1 MQCALAYVATLLT
14 FVALDAAWL
23 LLVASGFFKS
33 QLGALLREQPNLVA
47 AALFYPIYAAGLVM
61 LVVGPALRERSATAA
76 ALKGAVFGLTAYAT
90 FDLTNL
96 AILEGWTLAV
106 SLVDMAW
113 GTIATPLACLAGYT
127 AARGR
132 DQS

>member
-1 MQCALAYVATLLT
+1 MQYARAYAATLLT
-14 FVALDAAWL
+14 FVALDAVWL

-33 QLGALLREQPNLVA
+33 QLGALLREQPNLVPA
-47 AALFYPIYAAGLVM
+47 AMFYPIYAAGLLV
-61 LVVGPALRERSATAA
+61 LVVAPALRGRSAPAA

-113 GTIATPLACLAGYT
+113 GTNATAVACLGGYY